1 MNKKL
6 KSLLSL
12 LVIFSICIIQLI
24 PIEIHAQNVNLGE
37 NEIIGVSYH
46 KSYNNNFVRVKRS
59 NTLPNWL
66 IIDYDATATSII
78 LKFTNVGVD
87 SIDSVI
93 GKVEIGS
100 SIRKFSLS
108 NVKPGMSTHT
118 VYINMTKC
126 HEDIKVY
133 TVAMDGGDS
142 LGTSETPG
150 ERNIPNNLLNLWA
163 RGSFLTNEACLEYH
177 FMIHSGE
184 LGISNI
190 VSYVNSAQSFRSNLR
205 GASSSHVS
213 GKLKNVTRWK
223 KNGKYVDISGSKNTG
238 LLVSYG
244 RS

>member
-1 MNKKL
+1 MFL
-6 KSLLSL
+6 KIHENHVWKQGLIKEKQAGRFQNRMQPTYINHIHDTNSLWKNPIRYHSP
-12 LVIFSICIIQLI
+12 VGKSICHSCI
-24 PIEIHAQNVNLGE
+24 
-37 NEIIGVSYH
+37 
-46 KSYNNNFVRVKRS
+46 
-59 NTLPNWL
+59 W
-66 IIDYDATATSII
+66 
-78 LKFTNVGVD
+78 
-87 SIDSVI
+87 
-93 GKVEIGS
+93 
-100 SIRKFSLS
+100 
-108 NVKPGMSTHT
+108 
-118 VYINMTKC
+118 
-126 HEDIKVY
+126 IKVY